1 MANSYTTTITAVD
14 TTGSDVTV
22 FASRGNTIVRD
33 MHIYAKGGAA
43 TVSVKYDDGTTNAVI
58 AKKSLAADEKWH
70 PFAAPIAPLLNH
82 ELKVNTSAT
91 LNILITYV
99 EFD

>member
-1 MANSYTTTITAVD
+1 MANSYFTTITAVA

-22 FASRGNTIVRD
+22 FTSRADTIVRD

-43 TVSVKYDDGTTNAVI
+43 TVSVKYDDGTTDEVI

-70 PFAAPIAPLLNH
+70 PFNAPLATPDTH
-82 ELKVNTSAT
+82 ELKVNASVAV
-91 LNILITYV
+91 NVLIT
-99 EFD
+99 